1 MPRKR
6 LQFFA
11 VVFFVALCDRVS
23 KTVISETLAPGS
35 SVEVAP
41 FFDIVH
47 YRNSGIAFGMLR
59 DLEGATRA
67 ALYVG
72 ALLAAFVSAFLF
84 LRHGDK
90 RGIFIGFILGGAIGN
105 SIDRFASGYVTDFL
119 EFHWF
124 GSETL
129 RWPAFNAADMFITVG
144 TAAFMVNLLVKRRHN
159 VHGNS

>member
-1 MPRKR
+1 MLRKR
-6 LQFFA
+6 WQFFA
-11 VVFFVALCDRVS
+11 VVFLVVLCDRVS
-23 KTVISETLAPGS
+23 KAVVSETLIPGS
-35 SVEVAP
+35 SVAAAS
-41 FFDIVH
+41 FLDIVH

-59 DLEGATRA
+59 DLEGASRA
-67 ALYVG
+67 ALYGG
-72 ALLAAFVSAFLF
+72 ALVAAFVFAFLF
-84 LRHGDK
+84 LRHGDR

-105 SIDRFASGYVTDFL
+105 SIDRFALGYVTDFL

-144 TAAFMVNLLVKRRHN
+144 TAALMVNLFVKRRHG